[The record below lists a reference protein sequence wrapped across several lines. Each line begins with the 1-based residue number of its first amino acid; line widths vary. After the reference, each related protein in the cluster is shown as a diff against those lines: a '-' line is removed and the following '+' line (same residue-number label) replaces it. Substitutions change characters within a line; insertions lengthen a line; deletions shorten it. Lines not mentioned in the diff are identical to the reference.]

1 MNGNQAVYLNAGRKP
16 EDCKMVARA
25 LYSFQVK
32 SIQIKLRNRKTT
44 FKWTVRS
51 SCEDGIVRL
60 TMVPLKAL
68 SDQVRRLMFVT
79 LESYF

>member
-44 FKWTVRS
+44 FKGTVRS
-51 SCEDGIVRL
+51 PCEDGIVRL

-68 SDQVRRLMFVT
+68 SDQV
-79 LESYF
+79 